1 MTIYS
6 TLLLATGLMF
16 SVVACADNDSKTSC
30 TAPAPFK
37 LLDKADADKYPLS
50 AILSKS
56 HSPYPTLPNEK
67 TKNTQMVNFW
77 AAWCTPC
84 RQELPLLEK
93 IAIEKT
99 AKVTLINVGD
109 KQAMAEKILAE
120 LAIKQLK
127 TRLADSS
134 ILSDFSIMGLPA
146 SLVFHDDHVY
156 LGMGKL
162 KDEVAITKWLNCLS
176 N

>member
-1 MTIYS
+1 MKKS
-6 TLLLATGLMF
+6 FLLALSLMTA
-16 SVVACADNDSKTSC
+16 VTVAQAHSSC
-30 TAPAPFK
+30 KIPKPFK
-37 LLDKADADKYPLS
+37 ALSTAEAEKYPLS
-50 AILSKS
+50 ELLAKS
-56 HSPYPTLPNEK
+56 TSPYANPSEPTSTDNHQAHL
-67 TKNTQMVNFW
+67 VNFW
-77 AAWCTPC
+77 AAWCAPC

-93 IAIEKT
+93 LAVDKT

-120 LAIKQLK
+120 LAVKQLK

-162 KDEVAITKWLNCLS
+162 KDEIAITKWLNCLS